1 MKRLGTPPSIAF
13 FSLALFLAVFPET
26 QAAPDFKIRYNPK
39 FPCLE
44 VMDSKAVKIT
54 DISEGTRGETVSSGK
69 ASIKLSFLKN
79 ASSQPEVTMTDAKST
94 LSEMELE
101 AFGLSVGMK
110 PEGVV
115 TVRFG
120 ADNKPQF
127 EMDRTGGARF
137 LMADLGNLDTAA
149 GKELSAVPSPQ
160 NSSAAPSKALVRC
173 RERFA
178 AWKEG
183 KGGWSNKSGKIL
195 QTSGGDTLQIGKEKP
210 RPLLEGEAVQVGG
223 TILVGPKESL
233 IFQSAAGVFHEALPG
248 TEVVLSPLETG
259 SPDIKIELK
268 RGTLLTFVASPLA
281 APRASLV
288 GIGEGVV
295 ARTGDGLYQ
304 ISKGTDG
311 KSVFSVSSG
320 KIILSDVAGGVEKGS
335 VSGNQKLIFPGEAK
349 ASALAA
355 GTPEAAS
362 LKVFPE
368 ACRQATLLDIAQD
381 GIANCPEAAEEIF
394 AETRKLNPGII
405 ANLARQSVAIRPEL
419 LQRIRELSGIQ
430 DLQPP
435 AINEAAAFNEKADQ
449 WFATEAG
456 PRTRV
461 GVVLE
466 LEGVVKSNGSPLKLG
481 DVIPVGATLE
491 TGPKSHMMFVSSPGV
506 IGYLLEESKAVFLES
521 RKEFQEEKL
530 VSSYSKLKTEV
541 GTVRVAIADGAGDKI
556 KAEIDTP
563 KGLVRGKSSPPKTAS
578 KNL

>member
-1 MKRLGTPPSIAF
+1 MGTKPSIAF

-44 VMDSKAVKIT
+44 VMDSRAVKIT
-54 DISEGTRGETVSSGK
+54 DISEGTRGEMVSSGK

-79 ASSQPEVTMTDAKST
+79 ASGQPEVTLTDAKST

-149 GKELSAVPSPQ
+149 GKELAAVPSPL

-195 QTSGGDTLQIGKEKP
+195 KASRGDTLQIGKEQP
-210 RPLLEGEAVQVGG
+210 RTLLEGEAVQVGG
-223 TILVGPKESL
+223 TILVGSKEPL

-248 TEVVLSPLETG
+248 TELVLSPLETS

-268 RGTLLTFVASPLA
+268 RGTLLTYVVSPLA

-288 GIGEGVV
+288 GIGEGIV

-304 ISKGTDG
+304 LSKGTDG
-311 KSVFSVSSG
+311 TSIFSVSSG
-320 KIILSDVAGGVEKGS
+320 KVILSDIAGGAEKAS
-335 VSGNQKLIFPGEAK
+335 VSANQKLTFPGEAK
-349 ASALAA
+349 ASVLAA

-362 LKVFPE
+362 LKAFPE
-368 ACRQATLLDIAQD
+368 ACRQATLLDIAKD

-394 AETRKLNPGII
+394 GEVRRLNAAVVPF
-405 ANLARQSVAIRPEL
+405 LALQAVGIRPEL
-419 LQRIRELSGIQ
+419 LQKVRDLAGIQ

-435 AINEAAAFNEKADQ
+435 ATNEAAAFNEKADK

-461 GVVLE
+461 GMVLE
-466 LEGVVKSNGSPLKLG
+466 LQGAVKSNGEPLKLG
-481 DVIPVGATLE
+481 DVVPVGATLE
-491 TGPKSHMMFVSSPGV
+491 TGPKSHVMFVSSPGV
-506 IGYLLEESKAVFLES
+506 IGYLVDESKVVFLES

-541 GTVRVAIADGAGDKI
+541 GTVRIAIADGAGDKI

-563 KGLVRGKSSPPKTAS
+563 KGLVRGKSSSPKSTD
-578 KNL
+578 KNP